1 MAMSDDEID
10 RLIEKLKQKY
20 SEYSAKNP
28 TWFNYNAFRDRLM
41 VAIKNRMN
49 LEAFI
54 LAEIA
59 NFEKVREKYEKK
71 KNEKSFSEQVDRII
85 DEQTARIKKYPELRF
100 HSRAGL
106 EIAHLYGALF
116 EFTQDYFAVL
126 FAVIED
132 KALKDRL
139 ISVQQA
145 LGELAVPRGTLP
157 SRRIEDHA
165 MKLRRPDVT
174 ELELER
180 DKNEY
185 LKESAFLLH
194 DIIDF
199 CDGLIEARNRE
210 WENPLRMNKLYI
222 DERRKKAVTGLFT
235 GLTGYGAIMK
245 VRDYAAAIIDDFR
258 LTAFRRQE

>member
-10 RLIEKLKQKY
+10 QLIEKLKQKY
-20 SEYSAKNP
+20 TEYSAKNP
-28 TWFNYNAFRDRLM
+28 TWFNYDAFRDRLL
-41 VAIKNRMN
+41 VAVKNRMN
-49 LEAFI
+49 REAFI

-85 DEQTARIKKYPELRF
+85 DEQTARIKKYPEIRF
-100 HSRAGL
+100 HPRAGL
-106 EIAHLYGALF
+106 EIAHLYGALSGF
-116 EFTQDYFAVL
+116 ALNYFAVM
-126 FAVIED
+126 FALVED

-139 ISVQQA
+139 IAFQEQLA
-145 LGELAVPRGTLP
+145 QLAVPRGTLP

-165 MKLRRPDVT
+165 MKLRLPTVKEID
-174 ELELER
+174 LER

-194 DIIDF
+194 DIIDL
-199 CDGLIEARNRE
+199 CDGMIDARNPE
-210 WENPLRMNKLYI
+210 WENPLRMNKLFL
-222 DERRKKAVTGLFT
+222 DDRRKNTVTDLFT

-245 VRDYAAAIIDDFR
+245 IRDYAAGIIEDFR
-258 LTAFRRQE
+258 LTAFRRQA

>member
-28 TWFNYNAFRDRLM
+28 TWFNYDAFRDRLM
-41 VAIKNRMN
+41 MAIRNRMN
-49 LEAFI
+49 REAFI

-59 NFEKVREKYEKK
+59 NFEKVREKYDKK
-71 KNEKSFSEQVDRII
+71 KSEKSFSEQVDRII
-85 DEQTARIKKYPELRF
+85 DEQVARIKKYPELRF
-100 HSRAGL
+100 HPRAGL
-106 EIAHLYGALF
+106 EIMHLYGALS
-116 EFTQDYFAVL
+116 EFAQGFFAVL

-139 ISVQQA
+139 ISFQQA

-157 SRRIEDHA
+157 SRRIEDHLA
-165 MKLRRPDVT
+165 KLRIPGVP
-174 ELELER
+174 EIELER

-194 DIIDF
+194 EIIDF
-199 CDGLIEARNRE
+199 CDGLVAGRNPD
-210 WENPLRMNKLYI
+210 WENPLRMGKLYI
-222 DERRKKAVTGLFT
+222 DDRRKKTVTDIFT
-235 GLTGYGAIMK
+235 GCTGYGAIMK
-245 VRDYAAAIIDDFR
+245 VRDHAAAIIEDFR